1 MLYTLYKYLTFG
13 GEIKMPWYVKISY
26 RSNGSNQALIK
37 AISYIGKYYYHHTD
51 NYYKDGITYLAK
63 KVRGASKRSIKLMIN
78 QRKIKNNSYVRQWCF
93 KYRVYRRVYRYILQ
107 CLVNGKYG
115 DKEEAKE
122 ILHSLYFELKKRNC
136 DIKNEISD
144 IIVSEEKEI
153 LGWAI
158 DKSQYKIY
166 QKEIEAI
173 LNTFKECDDK
183 FSPGF

>member
-1 MLYTLYKYLTFG
+1 M
-13 GEIKMPWYVKISY
+13 S
-26 RSNGSNQALIK
+26 
-37 AISYIGKYYYHHTD
+37 D
-51 NYYKDGITYLAK
+51 
-63 KVRGASKRSIKLMIN
+63 
-78 QRKIKNNSYVRQWCF
+78 
-93 KYRVYRRVYRYILQ
+93 
-107 CLVNGKYG
+107 KYG
-115 DKEEAKE
+115 DKGKAKE
-122 ILHSLYFELKKRNC
+122 ILHSLYFELKQRNC